1 MDDATAATWTEDGRL
16 KTGDIVYFDHDDYDP
31 RRGEI
36 RPEIPRNASG
46 KVLKRVLRAPYCKGC
61 DRRNN

>member
-1 MDDATAATWTEDGRL
+1 MDDATAATWTEDGWL
-16 KTGDIVYFDHDDYDP
+16 KTGDIGYFDRDDYDP

-46 KVLKRVLRAPYCKGC
+46 KVLERVLRAPHWKGR
-61 DRRNN
+61 DRRIN